1 MGRRTKADI
10 LKKKIIESLEKTL
23 GVVTSACKMVGCSRE
38 TFYKYYREDEEFAKN
53 VDSVGDIA
61 LDFAETQLHENIKA
75 KRETSIIFYLKTKGK
90 SRGYIEKTEHD
101 LTTKGESLNNELDFS
116 KLTDEELQ
124 ELERLYGKL

>member
-1 MGRRTKADI
+1 MGRRTKSDI
-10 LKKKIIESLEKTL
+10 LKKNLIESLEQTL
-23 GVVTSACKMVGCSRE
+23 GVVTNACEMVGCSRE

-61 LDFAETQLHENIKA
+61 LDFAETQLHKNIKDQ
-75 KRETSIIFYLKTKGK
+75 RETSIIFYLKTKGK